1 MWPLVTYSNYFKSST
16 FYSHKPDS
24 FEICLCLTLILYHCT
39 VKNDYSYVH
48 GIIFAAPG
56 FWILEYV
63 NLLHLFSMGT
73 IVNCD
78 IFWGQF

>member
-1 MWPLVTYSNYFKSST
+1 MFNTV
-16 FYSHKPDS
+16 
-24 FEICLCLTLILYHCT
+24 ILYHCT